1 MTKKIII
8 AVAVI
13 YVTWIAMDFVI
24 HGLILGQSYAAMAQ
38 FWRPMEEMKRVLMSI
53 VTLIAGIS
61 FVLIYA
67 RLVANKSLITG
78 MQFGILFGVGYGI
91 SMGFGSYS
99 VMPIPYSIALT
110 WFLGTLVEMTVAG
123 ILVGLIVKE

>member
-8 AVAVI
+8 AVAVV
-13 YVTWIAMDFVI
+13 YVAWIAMDFVI
-24 HGLILGQSYAAMAQ
+24 HGLILGPSYAAMPQ
-38 FWRPMEEMKRVLMSI
+38 FWRPMEEIKRVMMSI

-67 RLVANKSLITG
+67 RLVGNKSLITG
-78 MQFGILFGVGYGI
+78 IQFGILFGLGYGI
-91 SMGFGSYS
+91 AMGYGSYS
-99 VMPIPYSIALT
+99 VMPIPYNVALT

>member
-99 VMPIPYSIALT
+99 VMPIPYHVALT

-123 ILVGLIVKE
+123 VLVGLIVKE